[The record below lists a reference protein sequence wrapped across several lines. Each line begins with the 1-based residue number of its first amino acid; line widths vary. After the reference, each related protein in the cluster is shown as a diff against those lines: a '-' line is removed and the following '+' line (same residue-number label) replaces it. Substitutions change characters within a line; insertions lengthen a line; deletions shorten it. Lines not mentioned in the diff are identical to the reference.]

1 MVPMDTHARNVIRLC
16 LHDASTEQASRETA
30 IAVGR
35 HAARLGWD
43 EKTLADWLSRNYGAL
58 WVKETGLN
66 PGLDFKDVRKYAQG
80 SRLIT
85 ASAIEMEE
93 GKS

>member
-1 MVPMDTHARNVIRLC
+1 MVPMDAHARNIIRLC
-16 LHDASTEQASRETA
+16 LQNAPAEQASRETA

-66 PGLDFKDVRKYAQG
+66 PGLDFKDVCKYAQK
-80 SRLIT
+80 SRRKWIT
-85 ASAIEMEE
+85 
-93 GKS
+93 K